1 MIATKGKDIGM
12 TLQLIKSD
20 GISVEE
26 NASVNYKILDSTG
39 AVEVV
44 SSQST
49 LYNSNTQ
56 SYIDTLVISG
66 SWTSQEIG
74 SYLIVWD
81 VSNTEDDFPN
91 VITEDLQINMDE
103 TKIDKI
109 LGLVHQN
116 IYIDETGYDIY
127 ENLSTARIRIY
138 SDPSSVGTSNNVIT
152 TYRLTSVSTETGKF
166 TTWKQIEE

>member
-1 MIATKGKDIGM
+1 MIVTKNKDIGM

-20 GISVEE
+20 GISPEE
-26 NASVNYKILDSTG
+26 NATITYKIFDPTG
-39 AVEVV
+39 TVEVV
-44 SSQST
+44 SEQNTS
-49 LYNSNTQ
+49 YNINTQ

-74 SYLIVWD
+74 SYLIVWA
-81 VSNTEDDFPN
+81 VSDTEDDFPG
-91 VITEDLQINMDE
+91 VLTEDLQINMDE

-116 IYIDETGYDIY
+116 IYIDEAGYDLY
-127 ENLSTARIRIY
+127 GNLSSARIRIY
-138 SDPSSVGTSNNVIT
+138 SDSSAVGTTSNIIS
-152 TYRLTSVSTETGKF
+152 TYRITSINTEMGKF

>member
-1 MIATKGKDIGM
+1 MIATKSKDIGM

-20 GISVEE
+20 GVSTEE
-26 NASVNYKILDSTG
+26 DATVTYKILDSTG
-39 AVEVV
+39 IVEVV
-44 SSQST
+44 SSQSAS
-49 LYNSNTQ
+49 YNSDTQ

-81 VSNTEDDFPN
+81 VSNTDDDFPS
-91 VITEDLQINMDE
+91 VLTEDLQINMDE
-103 TKIDKI
+103 SKIDKI

-116 IYIDETGYDIY
+116 IYIDETGYDAY
-127 ENLSTARIRIY
+127 DNLSSARIRIY
-138 SDPSSVGTSNNVIT
+138 SDSSSVGTANDVIS
-152 TYRLTSVSTETGKF
+152 TYRITSVSTETGKF

>member
-1 MIATKGKDIGM
+1 MIATKNKDIGM

-20 GISVEE
+20 GVSTEE
-26 NASVNYKILDSTG
+26 DATVTYKVLDSTG
-39 AVEVV
+39 TVEVV

-49 LYNSNTQ
+49 SYNSDTQ
-56 SYIDTLVISG
+56 SYVDTLVISG

-81 VSNTEDDFPN
+81 VSNTDDDFPS
-91 VITEDLQINMDE
+91 VLTEDLQINMDE
-103 TKIDKI
+103 SKIDKI

-116 IYIDETGYDIY
+116 IYIDEAGYDIY

-138 SDPSSVGTSNNVIT
+138 SDSNSVGTSNNVIS
-152 TYRLTSVSTETGKF
+152 TYRITSVSTETGKF